1 VRQIP
6 GMPSDFERDYWM
18 SESPVRRTTHEHGER
33 IGATAVLRIGATA
46 AVVDGDR
53 LLLTRRSD
61 NGEWCLP
68 GGGIDAGERPAE
80 TAEREVFEETGL
92 TVRVTSLLG
101 VYSNP
106 DIVVV
111 YPDGNRVQIVGILFR
126 AEIVEGTAGL
136 SDEVTEVGWFT
147 ADEAAELIIIANHLP
162 LLPTAYG
169 TAGPYFDQ
177 SATPRLGEAA
187 LISHSGQ

>member
-1 VRQIP
+1 MTE
-6 GMPSDFERDYWM
+6 G
-18 SESPVRRTTHEHGER
+18 RRTTHEHGER
-33 IGATAVLRIGATA
+33 IGATAVLRVGATA
-46 AVVDGDR
+46 AVVDGER

-68 GGGIDAGERPAE
+68 GGGLDAGERPAE

-92 TVRVTSLLG
+92 IVRATGLLG

-111 YPDGNRVQIVGILFR
+111 YPDGNRVQIVGVLFR
-126 AEIVEGTAGL
+126 AEIVDGTAGL

-147 ADEAAELIIIANHLP
+147 AEESAGLTIIANHLP

-169 TAGPYFDQ
+169 TAGLYFDQ
-177 SATPRLGEAA
+177 PHTARLGDGA
-187 LISHSGQ
+187 LSSHSGQ

>member
-1 VRQIP
+1 
-6 GMPSDFERDYWM
+6 MT
-18 SESPVRRTTHEHGER
+18 TTHEYGVR
-33 IGATAVLRIGATA
+33 IGASAALRAGAAAAVL
-46 AVVDGDR
+46 DGDR
-53 LLLTRRSD
+53 LLLTQRSD

-92 TVRVTSLLG
+92 RVRATDLLG

-111 YPDGNRVQIVGILFR
+111 YPDGNRVQILGVLFR
-126 AEIVEGTAGL
+126 AEVVEGTAGL

-147 ADEAAELIIIANHLP
+147 AAEAAELTVIANHRP

-169 TAGPYFDQ
+169 VDGVYFDP
-177 SATPRLGEAA
+177 PRD
-187 LISHSGQ
+187 